1 MSETARREEKTLAHW
16 KQHRIF
22 EKTLEKNAPRGEFI
36 FFDGPPFASG
46 TPHYGHILAGS
57 IKDVIPRYK
66 TMCGFR
72 VPRRWGWDCHG
83 LPIENIVEKE
93 LGLKSK
99 KDIEQFGIQKFN
111 ETAREVVLRYTGV
124 WRELVPRFGRFVDM
138 ENDYRTMDI
147 EYTKSVWW
155 VFKTLFDKGLV
166 YEGFKSMHLCPR
178 CGTTLSNFEV
188 NQGYKDITDISVYV
202 KFALTDEPQTY
213 VIAWTTTP
221 WTLPGNVALAINPEI
236 EYAEVELPSATEKF
250 IVAVS
255 RLEAVFKKDFK
266 VLKKYKGSELVGK
279 KYTPVFDYYAQ
290 DLNLKNRQNGWK
302 IYSAEFVTTDD
313 GTGVVHIAPGYG
325 EDDYQLGLK
334 HALPFIQHVGIDGR
348 FKPEVRDFVG
358 LYVKPKGDAGEKD
371 PHQKTDVEV
380 IKWLHMHGALFAK
393 EKLVHSYPH
402 CWRCETPLLNYAAS
416 SWFVKVTAF
425 KDQLVEANKGVH
437 WVPSH
442 VGEGRF
448 GKWLQGARD
457 WAISRTRY
465 WGAPLPVW
473 KNEDGTEIK
482 VLSTV
487 EDIVANSK
495 VHNTLFLMRHGQAES
510 NLQNKVSTDPDAPDH
525 LTPEGVAQV
534 RLSAEKL
541 KAKRIDVVLV
551 SPFVRTQE
559 TFKAVQEVL
568 GLADAQVIV
577 DPRLGELGARALHG
591 KNWEEFHAQFP
602 HRKQA
607 FTYTLPDM
615 ENLTAVRARMVAAV
629 EDISEKFFGKN
640 VLVIAHGTPLRVLQ
654 SHFMGHV
661 TDELVAPFGNAEVRE
676 IVSVKL
682 PRNPAYE
689 IDFHRPYID
698 GLEILDSKGKLMTR
712 VPDVFDCW
720 FESGSMPYGEACFAG
735 SPTTAFDP
743 ALHKGFPADFIAEGL
758 DQTRGWFYALLVLG
772 TALFGQSPFKNV
784 IVNGLVLAEDG
795 KKMSK
800 SLKNY
805 PDPLEVI
812 QANSMDAL
820 RLVLLG
826 SPVVSA
832 EDLHFSEKSVAEVQN
847 KVLNRL
853 ENVLTLYKLYADETV
868 RSEAHTTHIL
878 DRWMVERLRAAHA
891 TITRALD
898 SYALDAGVREIT
910 ALVDDVSTW
919 YARRSRER
927 FKSEVGEERRQAL
940 ETTRFVLHAI
950 AKLFAPYAPFFA
962 ETLAFEIG
970 RSSESIHLEEWDT
983 VTSHD
988 QALLDGMKT
997 LREVITNALKLR
1009 QQAGVNVRQP
1019 LQSFTIPQGVFG
1031 EYTEEFKEI
1040 LKAELNVEEVREG
1053 KEYSLETQ
1061 LTPELQAK
1069 GVVREFIRLVQD
1081 ARKENNFSIRDQVTL
1096 KAVVPA
1102 EVYTCIEKVEVRA
1115 QIQKVTLVT
1124 ALEIEVG
1131 PMKTLEEAELK
1142 FGR

>member
-83 LPIENIVEKE
+83 LPIENLVEKE

-111 ETAREVVLRYTGV
+111 ETAREVVLRYAGV
-124 WRELVPRFGRFVDM
+124 WREQVPRFGRFVDM

-202 KFALTDEPQTY
+202 KFALVDEPQTFI
-213 VIAWTTTP
+213 IAWTTTP
-221 WTLPGNVALAINPEI
+221 WTLPGNVALAVNSEI
-236 EYAEVELPSATEKF
+236 DYAEVELVGSSEKY
-250 IVAVS
+250 IVAQARVET
-255 RLEAVFKKDFK
+255 LFKKDFK
-266 VLKKYKGSELVGK
+266 ILKTYKGLALTGK
-279 KYTPVFDYYAQ
+279 KYAPVFDYYAQ
-290 DLNLKNRQNGWK
+290 DSNLKNRENGWK
-302 IYSAEFVTTDD
+302 IYAADFVTTDD

-325 EDDYQLGLK
+325 EDDYQLGVK
-334 HALPFIQHVGIDGR
+334 HSLPFIQHVGVDGR

-416 SWFVKVTAF
+416 SWFVKVTSF
-425 KDQLVEANKGVH
+425 KDELVAANKDVR

-473 KNEDGTEIK
+473 KSEDGTEVK

-487 EDIVANSK
+487 EDIVAHSK
-495 VHNTLFLMRHGQAES
+495 VRNTLYLMRHGQAES
-510 NLQNKVSTDPDAPDH
+510 NLQNKVSTDPNAPDH

-534 RLSAEKL
+534 RLSAQKL
-541 KAKRIDVVLV
+541 KGKHIDVVAV

-559 TFKAVQEVL
+559 TFKEVQDVL
-568 GLADAQVIV
+568 GLSDAHIVV

-640 VLVIAHGTPLRVLQ
+640 VLIIAHGTPLRVLQ
-654 SHFMGHV
+654 SHFLGHV

-676 IVSVKL
+676 VLSVKL
-682 PRNPAYE
+682 PRNPSYE

-720 FESGSMPYGEACFAG
+720 FESGSMPYGEACFTG
-735 SPTTAFDP
+735 TPTMAFDP
-743 ALHKGFPADFIAEGL
+743 AQGKGFPADFIAEGL

-772 TALFGQSPFKNV
+772 TALFGRSPFKNV

-812 QANSMDAL
+812 RAYSMDAL

-853 ENVLTLYKLYADETV
+853 ENVLTLYKLYADETI
-868 RSEAHTTHIL
+868 SAQAHTTHIL
-878 DRWMVERLRAAHA
+878 DRWMIERLRGAHA
-891 TITRALD
+891 AITHALE
-898 SYALDAGVREIT
+898 SYTLDVGVRELT
-910 ALVDDVSTW
+910 TLVDDVSTW
-919 YARRSRER
+919 YTRRSRER
-927 FKSEVGEERRQAL
+927 FKSDDVEDRREAL

-950 AKLFAPYAPFFA
+950 AKLLAPYAPFFA

-970 RSSESIHLEEWDT
+970 RGSESIHLEEWDS

-988 QALLDGMKT
+988 QALLDGMKS

-1019 LQSFTIPQGVFG
+1019 LESFTIPKGVFG
-1031 EYTEEFKEI
+1031 EYTQEFKDI
-1040 LKAELNVEEVREG
+1040 LKAELNVEEIHEG
-1053 KEYSLETQ
+1053 TEYALETK
-1061 LTPELQAK
+1061 LTPELKAK

-1102 EVYTCIEKVEVRA
+1102 EVHTLLQATEIRQ

-1124 ALEIEVG
+1124 ALEVEEG
-1131 PMKTLEEAELK
+1131 KMENLEESELK